1 MGIRRRLYYA
11 AAILIG
17 TMLAGSTGY
26 FIIFEGRSSYLDCL
40 YMTVISLTTVGYGEV
55 LGITGNPRAQ
65 IFTMLLITFGMG
77 IILYSISTVT
87 AMLIEGELTGML
99 RRRKMENK
107 IKALSGHY
115 IVCGGGETGFPLAVE
130 LVTSKASV
138 VLIEQECDV
147 IEASRQ
153 VKGLYHVHGDA
164 TDDKNL
170 IAAGI
175 ERATGITICLPSDND
190 NLYIT
195 MTARML
201 NPTARIISRMT
212 NSRLKPKLLK
222 AGATSVVS
230 PNAIGALRMASEMIR
245 PAAVEFMDNMLR
257 SERGELRI
265 HQIAV
270 TDEFPAGGE
279 DDHEIRSQRPVQ
291 PAAAGRKAAKRR
303 VRIQASVILC
313 PGSGDDPDRHGG
325 YREYRPGQGSAVIVV
340 STHVDSVRRR
350 PLASLFRLS
359 HKPPGNAHR
368 GHGGNGLDEL
378 RQ

>member
-1 MGIRRRLYYA
+1 MGIRSRLLYA
-11 AAILIG
+11 IAILVG
-17 TMLAGSTGY
+17 TMLMGSTGY
-26 FIIFEGRSSYLDCL
+26 YILFDGQSSYVDCL

-55 LGITGNPRAQ
+55 LGITGNIPAQ
-65 IFTMLLITFGMG
+65 VFTMLLITFGMG
-77 IILYSISTVT
+77 VILYSISTLT

-107 IKALSGHY
+107 IKSLSGHY

-130 LVTSKASV
+130 LVTSKARV
-138 VLIEQECDV
+138 VLIESDASV
-147 IEASRQ
+147 IEQCRQ
-153 VKGLYHVHGDA
+153 IKGIYHVLGDA
-164 TDDKNL
+164 TDDRNL

-175 ERATGITICLPSDND
+175 GRAAGITICLPSDND

-245 PAAVEFMDNMLR
+245 PAAVEFLDNMLR

-270 TDEFPAGGE
+270 KQSSPIAGKPIIESGLRDQFNLLLLGVRHQNGEF
-279 DDHEIRSQRPVQ
+279 
-291 PAAAGRKAAKRR
+291 
-303 VRIQASVILC
+303 
-313 PGSGDDPDRHGG
+313 
-325 YREYRPGQGSAVIVV
+325 EYRPPSSFVLQAGMALIVMG
-340 STHVDSVRRR
+340 DIENID
-350 PLASLFRLS
+350 LARESL
-359 HKPPGNAHR
+359 
-368 GHGGNGLDEL
+368 
-378 RQ
+378 

>member
-1 MGIRRRLYYA
+1 MGIRRRLLF
-11 AAILIG
+11 AIVILVS
-17 TMLAGSTGY
+17 TMLMGSSGY
-26 FIIFEGRSSYLDCL
+26 YILFEGRSSYLDCL

-55 LGITGNPRAQ
+55 LGITGNAGAQ
-65 IFTMLLITFGMG
+65 VFTMLLITFGMG
-77 IILYSISTVT
+77 IILYCISTLT

-107 IKALSGHY
+107 INALSGHY

-130 LVTSKASV
+130 LVTSKAKV
-138 VLIEQECDV
+138 VLIENDNNV
-147 IEASRQ
+147 IERARQ
-153 VKGLYHVHGDA
+153 IKGLYHVHGDA

-230 PNAIGALRMASEMIR
+230 PNAIGAIRMASEMLR
-245 PAAVEFMDNMLR
+245 PAAVEFLDNLLR

-265 HQIAV
+265 HQVAV
-270 TDEFPAGGE
+270 
-279 DDHEIRSQRPVQ
+279 
-291 PAAAGRKAAKRR
+291 
-303 VRIQASVILC
+303 
-313 PGSGDDPDRHGG
+313 GSGSPLVGKPILQSGLRDQFNLLLLGVRHKDGEF
-325 YREYRPGQGSAVIVV
+325 EYRPPSSFVIEAGMTLIVLG
-340 STHVDSVRRR
+340 DIENINRAREM
-350 PLASLFRLS
+350 L
-359 HKPPGNAHR
+359 
-368 GHGGNGLDEL
+368 
-378 RQ
+378 

>member
-1 MGIRRRLYYA
+1 MGIRRRLFYA
-11 AAILIG
+11 AATLIG
-17 TMLAGSTGY
+17 IMLMGSTGY
-26 FIIFEGRSSYLDCL
+26 YFIFEGKSSFLDCL

-77 IILYSISTVT
+77 IILYSISTLT

-138 VLIEQECDV
+138 VLIEQERDV
-147 IEASRQ
+147 IEGSRQ
-153 VKGLYHVHGDA
+153 VKGLYQVHGDA

-270 TDEFPAGGE
+270 TGNSPLAGKTIMKSGLRDQFNLLLLGVRRQNDEFEFRPPSSFVLEAGMTLIVMGDIE
-279 DDHEIRSQRPVQ
+279 NIDLAR
-291 PAAAGRKAAKRR
+291 AA
-303 VRIQASVILC
+303 L
-313 PGSGDDPDRHGG
+313 
-325 YREYRPGQGSAVIVV
+325 
-340 STHVDSVRRR
+340 
-350 PLASLFRLS
+350 
-359 HKPPGNAHR
+359 
-368 GHGGNGLDEL
+368 
-378 RQ
+378 

>member
-1 MGIRRRLYYA
+1 MGIRRRLLFAIVILSSTILMGSSGYY
-11 AAILIG
+11 L
-17 TMLAGSTGY
+17 
-26 FIIFEGRSSYLDCL
+26 IFEGRSSYLDCL

-55 LGITGNPRAQ
+55 LGITGNAKAQ
-65 IFTMLLITFGMG
+65 IFTMLLIIFGMG
-77 IILYSISTVT
+77 IILYCISTLT

-107 IKALSGHY
+107 INALNGHY

-138 VLIEQECDV
+138 VLVEQSNRVIEQ
-147 IEASRQ
+147 ARQ

-201 NPTARIISRMT
+201 NSKARIISRMT

-230 PNAIGALRMASEMIR
+230 PNSIGALRMASEMLR
-245 PAAVEFMDNMLR
+245 PAAVEFLDNLLR

-265 HQIAV
+265 HQVAV
-270 TDEFPAGGE
+270 SSESPLVGKPILQSGLRDQFNLLLLGVRFNNGEF
-279 DDHEIRSQRPVQ
+279 
-291 PAAAGRKAAKRR
+291 
-303 VRIQASVILC
+303 
-313 PGSGDDPDRHGG
+313 
-325 YREYRPGQGSAVIVV
+325 EYRPPSSFVMEAGMTLIVLG
-340 STHVDSVRRR
+340 DIENINRAREM
-350 PLASLFRLS
+350 L
-359 HKPPGNAHR
+359 
-368 GHGGNGLDEL
+368 
-378 RQ
+378 

>member
-1 MGIRRRLYYA
+1 
-11 AAILIG
+11 
-17 TMLAGSTGY
+17 
-26 FIIFEGRSSYLDCL
+26 
-40 YMTVISLTTVGYGEV
+40 MTVISLTTVGYGEV
-55 LGITGNPRAQ
+55 LGITGNPSAQ

-77 IILYSISTVT
+77 IILYSISKLT

-99 RRRKMENK
+99 RRRKMESK

-138 VLIEQECDV
+138 VLIEQESSV
-147 IEASRQ
+147 IEESRQ
-153 VKGLYHVHGDA
+153 IKGLFYVHGDA

-265 HQIAV
+265 NQIAV
-270 TDEFPAGGE
+270 AGNSPLAGKTIMKSGLRDQFNLLLLGVRRQNDEFEFRPPSSFVLEAGMTLIVMGDIE
-279 DDHEIRSQRPVQ
+279 KIDLAR
-291 PAAAGRKAAKRR
+291 AA
-303 VRIQASVILC
+303 L
-313 PGSGDDPDRHGG
+313 
-325 YREYRPGQGSAVIVV
+325 
-340 STHVDSVRRR
+340 
-350 PLASLFRLS
+350 
-359 HKPPGNAHR
+359 
-368 GHGGNGLDEL
+368 
-378 RQ
+378 

>member
-1 MGIRRRLYYA
+1 MGTRRRLYFA
-11 AAILIG
+11 LAILTG
-17 TMLAGSTGY
+17 TMLAGSLGY
-26 FIIFEGRSSYLDCL
+26 YILFEGKSSYLDCL

-55 LGITGNPRAQ
+55 LPVSGNPTAQ

-77 IILYSISTVT
+77 VILYSIGSLT

-107 IKALSGHY
+107 INALSGHY

-130 LVTSKASV
+130 LVTSKARV
-138 VLIEQECDV
+138 VLIENDADIVERC
-147 IEASRQ
+147 RQ
-153 VKGLYHVHGDA
+153 FKGLYHIHGDA

-175 ERATGITICLPSDND
+175 ERAVGITICLPSDND

-212 NSRLKPKLLK
+212 NRRLKPKLLK

-245 PAAVEFMDNMLR
+245 PAAVEFLDNLLR

-265 HQIAV
+265 HQIV
-270 TDEFPAGGE
+270 VNGNSSLAGKS
-279 DDHEIRSQRPVQ
+279 IM
-291 PAAAGRKAAKRR
+291 K
-303 VRIQASVILC
+303 
-313 PGSGDDPDRHGG
+313 SGLRDQFNLLLLG
-325 YREYRPGQGSAVIVV
+325 
-340 STHVDSVRRR
+340 VRRKDGGFEFR
-350 PLASLFRLS
+350 PPSSFVLEAGMTLIVMGDIDNINRAREAL
-359 HKPPGNAHR
+359 
-368 GHGGNGLDEL
+368 
-378 RQ
+378 

>member
-1 MGIRRRLYYA
+1 MGIRRRLFYA
-11 AAILIG
+11 VAILIG
-17 TMLAGSTGY
+17 TLLMGSTGY
-26 FIIFEGRSSYLDCL
+26 YIIFEGDATYLDCL

-55 LGITGNPRAQ
+55 LGITGNPSAQ
-65 IFTMLLITFGMG
+65 VFTMLLITFGMG
-77 IILYSISTVT
+77 IILYSISTLT

-107 IKALSGHY
+107 IHALSGHY

-138 VLIEQECDV
+138 VLIEQDNTV
-147 IEASRQ
+147 IERCRQ
-153 VKGLYHVHGDA
+153 TKGLYHVHGDA

-170 IAAGI
+170 ISAGI

-212 NSRLKPKLLK
+212 NSRLKPKLIK

-245 PAAVEFMDNMLR
+245 PAAVDFLDNMLR

-265 HQIAV
+265 HQISVNGNSTLAGKTIMKSGLRDQFNLLLLGV
-270 TDEFPAGGE
+270 RRKDGEFEFRPPSSFVLEAGMTLIVMGDIE
-279 DDHEIRSQRPVQ
+279 NINR
-291 PAAAGRKAAKRR
+291 AAKSCKR
-303 VRIQASVILC
+303 
-313 PGSGDDPDRHGG
+313 
-325 YREYRPGQGSAVIVV
+325 Y
-340 STHVDSVRRR
+340 
-350 PLASLFRLS
+350 LA
-359 HKPPGNAHR
+359 
-368 GHGGNGLDEL
+368 
-378 RQ
+378 

>member
-1 MGIRRRLYYA
+1 
-11 AAILIG
+11 
-17 TMLAGSTGY
+17 
-26 FIIFEGRSSYLDCL
+26 
-40 YMTVISLTTVGYGEV
+40 
-55 LGITGNPRAQ
+55 
-65 IFTMLLITFGMG
+65 MG

-138 VLIEQECDV
+138 VLIEQESAV
-147 IEASRQ
+147 IEDARHF
-153 VKGLYHVHGDA
+153 KGLYHVHGDA

-230 PNAIGALRMASEMIR
+230 PNAIGALRMAAEMIR
-245 PAAVEFMDNMLR
+245 PAAVDFLDNLLR
-257 SERGELRI
+257 SERGEMRI

-270 TDEFPAGGE
+270 NGNSTLAGKTIMKSGLRDQYNLLLLGVRRQNDEFEFRPPSTFVLEAGMTLIVMGDIE
-279 DDHEIRSQRPVQ
+279 NIDLAR
-291 PAAAGRKAAKRR
+291 AA
-303 VRIQASVILC
+303 L
-313 PGSGDDPDRHGG
+313 
-325 YREYRPGQGSAVIVV
+325 
-340 STHVDSVRRR
+340 
-350 PLASLFRLS
+350 
-359 HKPPGNAHR
+359 
-368 GHGGNGLDEL
+368 
-378 RQ
+378 

>member
-1 MGIRRRLYYA
+1 MGIRRRLLYA
-11 AAILIG
+11 IVILVS
-17 TMLAGSTGY
+17 TMLMGSTGY
-26 FIIFEGRSSYLDCL
+26 YILFDGRSSYLDCL

-55 LGITGNPRAQ
+55 LGITGNPGAQ

-77 IILYSISTVT
+77 IILYSISTLT

-107 IKALSGHY
+107 INALSGHY

-130 LVTSKASV
+130 LVASKASV
-138 VLIEQECDV
+138 VLVENDNSV
-147 IEASRQ
+147 IERARLIR
-153 VKGLYHVHGDA
+153 GLYHVHGDA

-230 PNAIGALRMASEMIR
+230 PNAIGALRMASEMLR
-245 PAAVEFMDNMLR
+245 PTAVEFIDNLMR

-265 HQIAV
+265 HQISV
-270 TDEFPAGGE
+270 NGGSPLEGKPILQSGLRDEFNLLLLGVRHTDGE
-279 DDHEIRSQRPVQ
+279 F
-291 PAAAGRKAAKRR
+291 
-303 VRIQASVILC
+303 
-313 PGSGDDPDRHGG
+313 
-325 YREYRPGQGSAVIVV
+325 EYRPPSSFVMQAGMTLIVLG
-340 STHVDSVRRR
+340 DIDNINRAREM
-350 PLASLFRLS
+350 L
-359 HKPPGNAHR
+359 
-368 GHGGNGLDEL
+368 
-378 RQ
+378 

>member
-1 MGIRRRLYYA
+1 MGIRRRLFYA
-11 AAILIG
+11 VAILIG
-17 TMLAGSTGY
+17 TLLMGSTGY
-26 FIIFEGRSSYLDCL
+26 YAIFEGDATYLDCL

-55 LGITGNPRAQ
+55 LGITGNPSAQ
-65 IFTMLLITFGMG
+65 VFTMLLITFGMG
-77 IILYSISTVT
+77 IILYSISTLT

-107 IKALSGHY
+107 INALSGHY

-138 VLIEQECDV
+138 VLIEQDSVV
-147 IEASRQ
+147 IERCRQ
-153 VKGLYHVHGDA
+153 TKGLYHVHGDA

-245 PAAVEFMDNMLR
+245 PAAVDFSR
-257 SERGELRI
+257 QHAQKR
-265 HQIAV
+265 
-270 TDEFPAGGE
+270 AG
-279 DDHEIRSQRPVQ
+279 
-291 PAAAGRKAAKRR
+291 
-303 VRIQASVILC
+303 
-313 PGSGDDPDRHGG
+313 
-325 YREYRPGQGSAVIVV
+325 
-340 STHVDSVRRR
+340 
-350 PLASLFRLS
+350 
-359 HKPPGNAHR
+359 
-368 GHGGNGLDEL
+368 
-378 RQ
+378 

>member
-1 MGIRRRLYYA
+1 MGIRRRLIYA

-17 TMLAGSTGY
+17 TMLVGSTGY
-26 FIIFEGRSSYLDCL
+26 YILFDGDSSYIDCL

-55 LGITGNPRAQ
+55 LSIRGNVPAQ
-65 IFTMLLITFGMG
+65 IFTMLMIVFGMG
-77 IILYSISTVT
+77 IILYSISTLT

-138 VLIEQECDV
+138 VLIEKDGTV
-147 IEASRQ
+147 IDSCRQ
-153 VKGLYHVHGDA
+153 IKGLYHIHGDA
-164 TDDKNL
+164 TDDRNL

-175 ERATGITICLPSDND
+175 ERAIGITICLPSDND
-190 NLYIT
+190 NLYVT

-201 NPTARIISRMT
+201 NSEARIISRMT
-212 NSRLKPKLLK
+212 NRRLKPKLLK

-245 PAAVEFMDNMLR
+245 PAAVEFLDNMLR

-265 HQIAV
+265 HQITV
-270 TDEFPAGGE
+270 NCNSNLCGKPIMQSGLR
-279 DDHEIRSQRPVQ
+279 DDFNLLLL
-291 PAAAGRKAAKRR
+291 G
-303 VRIQASVILC
+303 
-313 PGSGDDPDRHGG
+313 
-325 YREYRPGQGSAVIVV
+325 
-340 STHVDSVRRR
+340 VRRKDGDFEFR
-350 PLASLFRLS
+350 PPSSFILEADMTLIVLGDIDNILR
-359 HKPPGNAHR
+359 AR
-368 GHGGNGLDEL
+368 EEL
-378 RQ
+378 

>member
-1 MGIRRRLYYA
+1 MFYA
-11 AAILIG
+11 AATLIG
-17 TMLAGSTGY
+17 IMLMGSTGY
-26 FIIFEGRSSYLDCL
+26 YFIFEGKSSYLDCL

-77 IILYSISTVT
+77 IILYSISTLT

-138 VLIEQECDV
+138 VLIDQERDV
-147 IEASRQ
+147 IEGARQ
-153 VKGLYHVHGDA
+153 IKGLYHVHGDA

-270 TDEFPAGGE
+270 TDNSPLAGKT
-279 DDHEIRSQRPVQ
+279 IM
-291 PAAAGRKAAKRR
+291 K
-303 VRIQASVILC
+303 
-313 PGSGDDPDRHGG
+313 SGLRDQFNLLLLG
-325 YREYRPGQGSAVIVV
+325 
-340 STHVDSVRRR
+340 VRRQNDEFEFR
-350 PLASLFRLS
+350 PPSSFVLEAGMTLIVMGDIENIDMARAAL
-359 HKPPGNAHR
+359 
-368 GHGGNGLDEL
+368 
-378 RQ
+378 

>member
-1 MGIRRRLYYA
+1 MGIRRRLLFAIVILSSTILMGSSGYY
-11 AAILIG
+11 L
-17 TMLAGSTGY
+17 
-26 FIIFEGRSSYLDCL
+26 IFEGRSSYLDCL

-55 LGITGNPRAQ
+55 LGITGNAGAQ
-65 IFTMLLITFGMG
+65 VFTMLLIIFGMG
-77 IILYSISTVT
+77 IILYCISTLT

-107 IKALSGHY
+107 INALSGHY

-138 VLIEQECDV
+138 VLVEHDNRVIEQ
-147 IEASRQ
+147 ARQ

-201 NPTARIISRMT
+201 NAKARIISRMT

-230 PNAIGALRMASEMIR
+230 PNAIGALRMASEMLR
-245 PAAVEFMDNMLR
+245 PAAVEFLDNLLR

-265 HQIAV
+265 HQVAV
-270 TDEFPAGGE
+270 SSGSPLVGKPILQSGLRDQFNLLLLGVRFNNGEF
-279 DDHEIRSQRPVQ
+279 
-291 PAAAGRKAAKRR
+291 
-303 VRIQASVILC
+303 
-313 PGSGDDPDRHGG
+313 
-325 YREYRPGQGSAVIVV
+325 EYRPPSSFVMEAGMTLIVLG
-340 STHVDSVRRR
+340 DIENINRAREM
-350 PLASLFRLS
+350 L
-359 HKPPGNAHR
+359 
-368 GHGGNGLDEL
+368 
-378 RQ
+378 

>member
-1 MGIRRRLYYA
+1 MGIRRRLFF
-11 AAILIG
+11 AIAIIVG
-17 TMLAGSTGY
+17 TMLMGSTGY
-26 FIIFEGRSSYLDCL
+26 YVLFDGRSSYLDCL

-55 LGITGNPRAQ
+55 LGITGNPTAQ
-65 IFTMLLITFGMG
+65 IFTMLLIIFGMG
-77 IILYSISTVT
+77 IILYSISTLT
-87 AMLIEGELTGML
+87 AMFIEGELTGML

-107 IKALSGHY
+107 INALSGHY

-138 VLIEQECDV
+138 VLVEHDNGV
-147 IEASRQ
+147 IERARQ
-153 VKGLYHVHGDA
+153 IKGLYHVYGDA

-230 PNAIGALRMASEMIR
+230 PNAIGALRMASEMLQ
-245 PAAVEFMDNMLR
+245 PTAVEFLDNLLR

-270 TDEFPAGGE
+270 NGGSPLAGKPILQSGLR
-279 DDHEIRSQRPVQ
+279 DQFNLLLL
-291 PAAAGRKAAKRR
+291 G
-303 VRIQASVILC
+303 VRHKD
-313 PGSGDDPDRHGG
+313 GDF
-325 YREYRPGQGSAVIVV
+325 EYRPPSSFVMEAGMTLIVLG
-340 STHVDSVRRR
+340 DIDNINRAR
-350 PLASLFRLS
+350 
-359 HKPPGNAHR
+359 
-368 GHGGNGLDEL
+368 EL
-378 RQ
+378 L

>member
-1 MGIRRRLYYA
+1 MGIRRRLLFAIVILSSVMLMGSSGYY
-11 AAILIG
+11 L
-17 TMLAGSTGY
+17 
-26 FIIFEGRSSYLDCL
+26 IFEGRSSYLDCL

-55 LGITGNPRAQ
+55 LGITGNAGAQ
-65 IFTMLLITFGMG
+65 IFTMLLIVFGMG
-77 IILYSISTVT
+77 IILYCISTLT

-107 IKALSGHY
+107 IKALTGHY

-138 VLIEQECDV
+138 VLVDNDNRV
-147 IEASRQ
+147 IDQARQ

-201 NPTARIISRMT
+201 NAKARIISRMT

-230 PNAIGALRMASEMIR
+230 PNSIGALRMASEMLR
-245 PAAVEFMDNMLR
+245 PAAVEFLDNLLR

-265 HQIAV
+265 HQVAV
-270 TDEFPAGGE
+270 SSGSPLVGKPILQSGLRDQFNLLLLGVRYKNGEF
-279 DDHEIRSQRPVQ
+279 
-291 PAAAGRKAAKRR
+291 
-303 VRIQASVILC
+303 
-313 PGSGDDPDRHGG
+313 
-325 YREYRPGQGSAVIVV
+325 EYRPPSSFVMEAGMTLIVLG
-340 STHVDSVRRR
+340 DIENINRAREM
-350 PLASLFRLS
+350 L
-359 HKPPGNAHR
+359 
-368 GHGGNGLDEL
+368 
-378 RQ
+378 

>member
-11 AAILIG
+11 VAILIG
-17 TMLAGSTGY
+17 TILMGSTGY
-26 FIIFEGRSSYLDCL
+26 YILFEGKSSFIDCL
-40 YMTVISLTTVGYGEV
+40 YMTVITLTTVGYGEV
-55 LGITGNPRAQ
+55 LGITGNAGAQ

-77 IILYSISTVT
+77 IILYSIGTLT

-107 IKALSGHY
+107 INILSGHY
-115 IVCGGGETGFPLAVE
+115 IVCGGGETGFPLAIE

-138 VLIEQECDV
+138 VLIDTDCAV
-147 IEASRQ
+147 IEQSRQ
-153 VKGLYHVHGDA
+153 IKGLYHIYGDA
-164 TDDKNL
+164 TDDENL

-212 NSRLKPKLLK
+212 NSQLKPKLLK

-230 PNAIGALRMASEMIR
+230 PNAIGALRMAAEMIR
-245 PAAVEFMDNMLR
+245 PAAVDFLDNLLR

-270 TDEFPAGGE
+270 NGNSTLAGKP
-279 DDHEIRSQRPVQ
+279 IM
-291 PAAAGRKAAKRR
+291 K
-303 VRIQASVILC
+303 
-313 PGSGDDPDRHGG
+313 SGLRD
-325 YREYRPGQGSAVIVV
+325 QFNLLLL
-340 STHVDSVRRR
+340 SVRRKDGEFEFR
-350 PLASLFRLS
+350 PPSSFVLEAGMTLIVM
-359 HKPPGNAHR
+359 GNIDNINRAR
-368 GHGGNGLDEL
+368 EVL
-378 RQ
+378 

>member
-1 MGIRRRLYYA
+1 MGIRKRLFF
-11 AAILIG
+11 AIAIIVG
-17 TMLAGSTGY
+17 TMLMGSTGY
-26 FIIFEGRSSYLDCL
+26 YVLFDGKSSYLDCL

-55 LGITGNPRAQ
+55 LGITGNASAQ

-77 IILYSISTVT
+77 IILYSISTLT

-107 IKALSGHY
+107 INTLSGHY

-130 LVTSKASV
+130 LVASKASV
-138 VLIEQECDV
+138 VLVEHDNSV
-147 IEASRQ
+147 IERARQ
-153 VKGLYHVHGDA
+153 IKGLYHVSGDA

-175 ERATGITICLPSDND
+175 ERATGVTICLPSDND

-222 AGATSVVS
+222 AGASSVVS
-230 PNAIGALRMASEMIR
+230 PNAIGALRMASEMLR
-245 PAAVEFMDNMLR
+245 PTAVEFIDNLMR

-265 HQIAV
+265 HQITVNGGSPLAGKPILQSGLRDRFNLLLLGV
-270 TDEFPAGGE
+270 RHKDGEF
-279 DDHEIRSQRPVQ
+279 
-291 PAAAGRKAAKRR
+291 
-303 VRIQASVILC
+303 
-313 PGSGDDPDRHGG
+313 
-325 YREYRPGQGSAVIVV
+325 EYRPPSSFVMEAGMTLIVLG
-340 STHVDSVRRR
+340 DIDNINRAREM
-350 PLASLFRLS
+350 L
-359 HKPPGNAHR
+359 
-368 GHGGNGLDEL
+368 
-378 RQ
+378 